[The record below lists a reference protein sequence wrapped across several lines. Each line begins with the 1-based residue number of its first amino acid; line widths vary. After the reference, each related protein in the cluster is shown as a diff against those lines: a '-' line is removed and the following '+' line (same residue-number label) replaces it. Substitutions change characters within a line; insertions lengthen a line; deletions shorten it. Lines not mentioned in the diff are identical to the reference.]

1 LEGAKD
7 IVITM
12 EKDILEIE
20 SDFIES
26 FSFLDTW
33 EEKYEYII
41 ELGKKLPALEERDKT
56 EDRKIKGCQSTV
68 WLVSSYSNGMVFFK
82 ADSDA
87 MIVKGLISMLIAVLS
102 GHTPEEIIGASL
114 DFIGRI
120 GMHAHL
126 AQTRSN
132 GLRAMVKQMKDY
144 ALAYKEVHI

>member
-1 LEGAKD
+1 M
-7 IVITM
+7 IM

-20 SDFIES
+20 SEFIES

-41 ELGKKLPALEERDKT
+41 ELGKKLPVLEERDKT

-68 WLVSSYSNGMVFFK
+68 WLVSSYSNGKVFFK

-102 GHTPEEIIGASL
+102 GHTPEKIIDASL
-114 DFIGRI
+114 DFIEKI